1 MAFDLSNTLSGL
13 SAFVILLDQHLYGG
27 LILKGLAQ
35 VLVEGIR
42 AWRQPS
48 CCADRAKQRQ
58 GTASV

>member
-13 SAFVILLDQHLYGG
+13 LAFVILLDQHLYGG

-35 VLVEGIR
+35 LLFDGIR

-48 CCADRAKQRQ
+48 SCGGQVKLRQ
-58 GTASV
+58 ETAPT

>member
-35 VLVEGIR
+35 ALVEGIS
-42 AWRQPS
+42 AWRQPRA
-48 CCADRAKQRQ
+48 CTADLKRQ
-58 GTASV
+58 CGACS

>member
-13 SAFVILLDQHLYGG
+13 SAFVILLDQHRYGG

-42 AWRQPS
+42 AWRQP
-48 CCADRAKQRQ
+48 RACDAHPKREGGACQ
-58 GTASV
+58 